1 MFPVSDAFKQAIF
14 STNRKIYV
22 KVTVYWT
29 DNLQATYYG
38 KDLFSLSFLEQKDI
52 ESGLLSVGNLSVNQ
66 LEIILNN
73 TDRKFDE
80 ANEVSPLFGLLKP
93 GRKIEPFMGVDMGT
107 GNIEWVSL
115 GIFWSGEWHSP
126 EEKIRTFVNGID
138 RLEMLDR
145 SIFESGRILI
155 PPAATIRTDDDT
167 LDWSQG
173 ELDRVRATNDGK
185 LILDLAEISR

>member
-1 MFPVSDAFKQAIF
+1 MVPVSEAFKQAIF

-29 DNLQATYYG
+29 DSLQVTYYG
-38 KDLFSLSFLEQKDI
+38 KDLFSLHLLEQKETD
-52 ESGLLSVGNLSVNQ
+52 SGLLSAWNLATNK
-66 LEIILNN
+66 LEIFLNN

-93 GRKIEPFMGVDMGT
+93 FRKLEPFLGVEVGA
-107 GNIEWVSL
+107 GVIEWVSL
-115 GIFWSGEWHSP
+115 GIFWSGEWSSS
-126 EEKIRTFVNGID
+126 EEKIRTFVSGID

-145 SIFESGRILI
+145 SIFESGRVLV
-155 PPAATIRTDDDT
+155 PPAATIRMDDDT

-185 LILDLAEISR
+185 LILDLAEVPS